1 MIFGISIRVG
11 AAHISAMNIYTLG
24 YQGLNPET
32 YIQALLNFGVKIVVD
47 VRENSWSQRPA
58 YVGSTL
64 MKSLTPAGIAYQHW
78 KDLGNPSA
86 NRKTA
91 TTAAECMGRYRAY
104 LRAHNDVLF
113 RFLSELRSA
122 TTNGNRVC
130 LTCYEKEHG
139 NCHRSV
145 IVEELIRIEPELL
158 PVHVEVEPPQKRP
171 NKSRI
176 SQLQTS
182 LCFP

>member
-1 MIFGISIRVG
+1 
-11 AAHISAMNIYTLG
+11 MNIYTLG
-24 YQGLNPET
+24 YQGLNPEA

-64 MKSLTPAGIAYQHW
+64 MKSLAPVGIDYQHW

-91 TTAAECMGRYRAY
+91 TTAPECMRRYRAY
-104 LRAHNDVLF
+104 LRDHNDVLL
-113 RFLSELRSA
+113 RILAELRNAASS
-122 TTNGNRVC
+122 GNRVC
-130 LTCYEKEHG
+130 LTCFEKEHG

-145 IVEELIRIEPELL
+145 IVEELIRIEPELF
-158 PVHVEVEPPQKRP
+158 PVHIEVEPSPKVPVKPRT
-171 NKSRI
+171 
-176 SQLQTS
+176 SQWQAS
-182 LCFP
+182 LSFP